1 MDPVT
6 FLDMWTTGNAN
17 NTHWGDPKY
26 DELIHQTAQTGNAK
40 VRLDLLHRAEELFL
54 SKAACGAGLLGN
66 TRLFHATFGQELEPA
81 CT

>member
-17 NTHWGDPKY
+17 NNTHWGDPKY
-26 DELIHQTAQTGNAK
+26 DELIHQATQIGNAK

-54 SKAACGAGLLGN
+54 SKAAYGAGLLGN
-66 TRLFHATFGQELEPA
+66 TRLSHTTFGQVRY
-81 CT
+81 